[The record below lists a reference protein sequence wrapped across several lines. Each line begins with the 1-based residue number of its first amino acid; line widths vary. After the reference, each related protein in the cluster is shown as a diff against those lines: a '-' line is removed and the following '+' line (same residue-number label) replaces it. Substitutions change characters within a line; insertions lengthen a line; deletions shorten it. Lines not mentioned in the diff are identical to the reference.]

1 MLLTKSTTFI
11 LGPIASVLGYIMNAI
26 FSFLSL
32 LTIQNIGLTIILFTF
47 IIYMLMMPLT
57 IKQQKFSKL
66 SAKMNP
72 ELQAIQK
79 KYKDKKDQA
88 SMMKMN
94 EETQAVYGKYGVS
107 PMGSCL
113 QLLIQMPILFALYKV
128 IWNVPAYVTQVKDAF
143 IPLVD
148 KLAGN
153 SAAQTFL
160 NDYAAQ
166 AQVNFEKMGFTAD
179 SIVDVL
185 YKFKPENWT
194 ALSSQFP
201 DLSSVIGSVQGQ
213 VDHMNYFLGL
223 NIADSPFS
231 IIQSGM
237 ASGAILLVIGAL
249 LVPVLAGVTQW
260 LNTKLIPQAD
270 TGNQNS
276 GTMGNT
282 MKTMNTVMP
291 IMSAVFCF
299 TLPVGMGL
307 YWIAGAVIRSV
318 QQVIVN
324 KHMDK
329 VDVDELVKKNL
340 DKVNKKRA
348 KQGLPP
354 QKITNQAKTNVK
366 NIQNPQNSQKKQ
378 ITAEERAKT
387 IEKSTEYYKSG
398 SAKPGSIASK
408 ARMVEQF
415 NEKNKKK

>member
-1 MLLTKSTTFI
+1 
-11 LGPIASVLGYIMNAI
+11 
-26 FSFLSL
+26 
-32 LTIQNIGLTIILFTF
+32 
-47 IIYMLMMPLT
+47 
-57 IKQQKFSKL
+57 
-66 SAKMNP
+66 
-72 ELQAIQK
+72 
-79 KYKDKKDQA
+79 
-88 SMMKMN
+88 MMKMN

-340 DKVNKKRA
+340 DKVNKKIGRA
-348 KQGLPP
+348 
-354 QKITNQAKTNVK
+354 
-366 NIQNPQNSQKKQ
+366 SCR
-378 ITAEERAKT
+378 ERVLT
-387 IEKSTEYYKSG
+387 S
-398 SAKPGSIASK
+398 
-408 ARMVEQF
+408 V
-415 NEKNKKK
+415 

>member
-1 MLLTKSTTFI
+1 MLFRS
-11 LGPIASVLGYIMNAI
+11 
-26 FSFLSL
+26 
-32 LTIQNIGLTIILFTF
+32 
-47 IIYMLMMPLT
+47 PL
-57 IKQQKFSKL
+57 
-66 SAKMNP
+66 A
-72 ELQAIQK
+72 
-79 KYKDKKDQA
+79 
-88 SMMKMN
+88 
-94 EETQAVYGKYGVS
+94 
-107 PMGSCL
+107 
-113 QLLIQMPILFALYKV
+113 
-128 IWNVPAYVTQVKDAF
+128 
-143 IPLVD
+143 
-148 KLAGN
+148 
-153 SAAQTFL
+153 
-160 NDYAAQ
+160 
-166 AQVNFEKMGFTAD
+166 
-179 SIVDVL
+179 
-185 YKFKPENWT
+185 PENWT

-213 VDHMNYFLGL
+213 VEHMNYFLGL

>member
-1 MLLTKSTTFI
+1 M
-11 LGPIASVLGYIMNAI
+11 
-26 FSFLSL
+26 
-32 LTIQNIGLTIILFTF
+32 
-47 IIYMLMMPLT
+47 
-57 IKQQKFSKL
+57 
-66 SAKMNP
+66 
-72 ELQAIQK
+72 
-79 KYKDKKDQA
+79 
-88 SMMKMN
+88 
-94 EETQAVYGKYGVS
+94 
-107 PMGSCL
+107 
-113 QLLIQMPILFALYKV
+113 
-128 IWNVPAYVTQVKDAF
+128 
-143 IPLVD
+143 
-148 KLAGN
+148 
-153 SAAQTFL
+153 
-160 NDYAAQ
+160 
-166 AQVNFEKMGFTAD
+166 
-179 SIVDVL
+179 
-185 YKFKPENWT
+185 
-194 ALSSQFP
+194 
-201 DLSSVIGSVQGQ
+201 
-213 VDHMNYFLGL
+213 
-223 NIADSPFS
+223 
-231 IIQSGM
+231 
-237 ASGAILLVIGAL
+237 LVIGAL